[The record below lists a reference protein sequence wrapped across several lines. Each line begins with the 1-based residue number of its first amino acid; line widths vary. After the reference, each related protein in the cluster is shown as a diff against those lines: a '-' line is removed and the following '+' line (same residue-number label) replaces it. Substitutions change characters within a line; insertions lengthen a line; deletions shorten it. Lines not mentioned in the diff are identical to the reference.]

1 MCTVDA
7 EAAARVLEAHTNVVA
22 AWVFGSASSG
32 RVRQGGDVDVA
43 VLFRRPPS
51 LDDLADLRA
60 DLQEALGFEEI
71 DLVPLTD
78 ESPSSL
84 RFEALSGRR
93 IFCRDVERVAMFQ
106 SLAAREYEDDMAFAA
121 RGLRAWAEVRRQRA
135 GREPG
140 GR

>member
-1 MCTVDA
+1 MCTVDVD
-7 EAAARVLEAHTNVVA
+7 AAVRVLAACTNVVA
-22 AWVFGSASSG
+22 AWVFGSASGG
-32 RVRQGGDVDVA
+32 RVRPGGDVDVA

-51 LDDLADLRA
+51 LDELADLRA

-78 ESPSSL
+78 ESPAAL

-93 IFCRDVERVAMFQ
+93 VFCRDVGRVAEFQ
-106 SLAAREYEDDMAFAA
+106 SLASREYEDDMAFAA
-121 RGLRAWAEVRRQRA
+121 RGLRAWAEARRQRQ
-135 GREPG
+135 GPKSG